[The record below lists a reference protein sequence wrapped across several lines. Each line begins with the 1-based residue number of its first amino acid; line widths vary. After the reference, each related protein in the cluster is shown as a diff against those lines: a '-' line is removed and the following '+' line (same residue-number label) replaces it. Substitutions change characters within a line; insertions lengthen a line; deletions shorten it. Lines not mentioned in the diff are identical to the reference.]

1 MTTHQ
6 VLHVL
11 HTLHTTCLGHL
22 SCSPIS
28 ATSQK
33 QTNQPKSSQENTDRV
48 TATKREGSSGVSN
61 TTHLHRCRRRSFIMM
76 GDVLAGGHHHRVG
89 DSSMLHWERHE
100 VLECA
105 ETHRETL
112 LTLWTLGVIGVSVC
126 RDWGG
131 WHRWSGPTAIWWR
144 GVLSRGRWRGH
155 IRSGGWRRGQ
165 MSLTTIPPRLTRHLT
180 HVWRGVHRWKTRA

>member
-48 TATKREGSSGVSN
+48 TANEKRRIFRRVQHHPFAQVQEALLHNDGGRAGQGASSSG
-61 TTHLHRCRRRSFIMM
+61 
-76 GDVLAGGHHHRVG
+76 
-89 DSSMLHWERHE
+89 
-100 VLECA
+100 
-105 ETHRETL
+105 
-112 LTLWTLGVIGVSVC
+112 
-126 RDWGG
+126 
-131 WHRWSGPTAIWWR
+131 
-144 GVLSRGRWRGH
+144 
-155 IRSGGWRRGQ
+155 RGQ
-165 MSLTTIPPRLTRHLT
+165 
-180 HVWRGVHRWKTRA
+180 